1 MAIKNWFVRSERL
14 HSKSSGLITYGSYLI
29 DKEHKNHK
37 GKTTAIHDIYGNV
50 TNFIQTSAR
59 EAIELDLKNAQGKG
73 GRPVDSYAQ
82 SFVLTL
88 PDGVHKP
95 SREQWKAITKDVLI
109 DAFKKLNKTPEE
121 MRGHFFA
128 NVHDQK
134 NPHLNILISKVVDGQ
149 SLRAVNQVG
158 IIGAMKKSFN
168 ASVLKHCGIDYKD
181 YEPLKTNVGKSLP
194 RWQLEQ
200 QNKIN
205 EKLSELDIKETV
217 LDTRINDLKKLN
229 KLSHMLNNQLI
240 KWMHAVKTSDIKD
253 VSRQENRIKK
263 TVEELSGLNI
273 SDEQMTQFNELFDL
287 AEEETSHKIPVR
299 VAKNSSLKFDFFE

>member
-95 SREQWKAITKDVLI
+95 SCEQWKAITKDVLL
-109 DAFKKLNKTPEE
+109 DAFKKLNKTPKE
-121 MRGHFFA
+121 MKGHFFA

-229 KLSHMLNNQLI
+229 KLSYMLNNQLI

-299 VAKNSSLKFDFFE
+299 VAKKFKP

>member
-37 GKTTAIHDIYGNV
+37 GKTTAIHDMYGNV
-50 TNFIQTSAR
+50 TDFIQTSAR
-59 EAIELDLKNAQGKG
+59 EAIELDLKNAQAKG

-95 SREQWKAITKDVLI
+95 SCEQWKAITKDVLL
-109 DAFKKLNKTPEE
+109 DAFKKLNKTPKE
-121 MRGHFFA
+121 MKGHFFA

-229 KLSHMLNNQLI
+229 KLSFMLNNQLI

-253 VSRQENRIKK
+253 ESRQENRIKK
-263 TVEELSGLNI
+263 TVEELSELNI
-273 SDEQMTQFNELFDL
+273 SDAQMTQFNELFEL

-299 VAKNSSLKFDFFE
+299 VARKFKR

>member
-229 KLSHMLNNQLI
+229 KLSYMLNNQLI

-273 SDEQMTQFNELFDL
+273 SDEQMTQFNELFEL

-299 VAKNSSLKFDFFE
+299 VARKFKR

>member
-229 KLSHMLNNQLI
+229 KLSYMLNNQLI

-299 VAKNSSLKFDFFE
+299 VAKKFKP

>member
-37 GKTTAIHDIYGNV
+37 GKTTAIHDMYGNV
-50 TNFIQTSAR
+50 TDFIQTSAR
-59 EAIELDLKNAQGKG
+59 EAIELDLKNAQRKG

-229 KLSHMLNNQLI
+229 KLSYMLNNQLI

-299 VAKNSSLKFDFFE
+299 VARKFKR

>member
-229 KLSHMLNNQLI
+229 KLSFMLNNQLI

-273 SDEQMTQFNELFDL
+273 SDEQMTQFNELFEL

-299 VAKNSSLKFDFFE
+299 VARKFKR

>member
-37 GKTTAIHDIYGNV
+37 GKTTAIHDMYGNV
-50 TNFIQTSAR
+50 TDFIQTSAR

-95 SREQWKAITKDVLI
+95 SREQWKAITKDVLL

-229 KLSHMLNNQLI
+229 KLSFMLNNQLI

-253 VSRQENRIKK
+253 ESRQENRIKK
-263 TVEELSGLNI
+263 TVEELSELNI
-273 SDEQMTQFNELFDL
+273 SDAQMTQFNELFEL

-299 VAKNSSLKFDFFE
+299 VAKKFKP

>member
-37 GKTTAIHDIYGNV
+37 GKTTAIHDMYGNV
-50 TNFIQTSAR
+50 TDFIQTSAR

-95 SREQWKAITKDVLI
+95 SCEQWKAITKDVLL
-109 DAFKKLNKTPEE
+109 DAFKKLNKTPKE
-121 MRGHFFA
+121 MKGHFFA

-229 KLSHMLNNQLI
+229 KLSFMLNNQLI

-253 VSRQENRIKK
+253 ESRQENRIKK
-263 TVEELSGLNI
+263 TVEELSGLNV
-273 SDEQMTQFNELFDL
+273 SDAQIMQFNELFEL
-287 AEEETSHKIPVR
+287 AEEETNHTIPVR
-299 VAKNSSLKFDFFE
+299 VERNSSLKFDFLE